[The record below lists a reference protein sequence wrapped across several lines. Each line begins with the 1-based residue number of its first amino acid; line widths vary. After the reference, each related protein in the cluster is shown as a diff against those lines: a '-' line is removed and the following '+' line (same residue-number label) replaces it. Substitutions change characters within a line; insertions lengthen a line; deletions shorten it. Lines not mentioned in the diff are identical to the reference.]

1 MKNLQPYW
9 FLQNPI
15 DAEHKYYILMDFLQ
29 SVEADLG
36 EKKYSEQIQKITRVY
51 NDIKSFQKFNKLSDR
66 TLKNMTQEELDKSS
80 DLITLVHENE
90 EVDLILEGSLHVLE
104 GFMQK
109 INPYIE
115 EIEKSLEFKI
125 HNEKFF
131 SKDRG
136 YVVMR
141 NNKNKKMKIYS
152 WLFSII
158 KVDEVEQVGLLLSEL
173 MDPLPEYTKSDRKI
187 YSFFE
192 KEIKNFSRYS
202 DCFIIVDL
210 EKTKGEDEISFELIK
225 DKSIEFIVNN
235 YRDYLSM
242 L

>member
-9 FLQNPI
+9 FLQEPI

-29 SVEADLG
+29 SVETDLD

-51 NDIKSFQKFNKLSDR
+51 NDIKNFQKFNKLSDR
-66 TLKNMTQEELDKSS
+66 TIKNMTQEEIDKSRE
-80 DLITLVHENE
+80 LITLIEDNE
-90 EVDLILEGSLHVLE
+90 EIDLILTGSSEVLE
-104 GFMQK
+104 GFIEK
-109 INPYIE
+109 INPYLE

-173 MDPLPEYTKSDRKI
+173 MDPLPDYTKSDKKI

-192 KEIKNFSRYS
+192 KEIKNFSKYS

-210 EKTKGEDEISFELIK
+210 EKTKGEEEISFDLIK

>member
-9 FLQNPI
+9 FLQDPI

-29 SVEADLG
+29 SVETDMG
-36 EKKYSEQIQKITRVY
+36 KKKYSEQIQKITRVY
-51 NDIKSFQKFNKLSDR
+51 NDIKNFQKFNRLSDR
-66 TLKNMTQEELDKSS
+66 TVKNMTNDEIEKAHE
-80 DLITLVHENE
+80 LITLVDGNE
-90 EVDLILEGSLHVLE
+90 EIELILNGTLEVLE
-104 GFMQK
+104 NFMQK
-109 INPYIE
+109 INPYLE
-115 EIEKSLEFKI
+115 EIEKSIAFKI
-125 HNEKFF
+125 HNEDYF

-136 YVVMR
+136 YIVMR

-158 KVDEVEQVGLLLSEL
+158 KVDETEQVGLLLSEL
-173 MDPLPEYTKSDRKI
+173 MDPLPDYTKSDKKI
-187 YSFFE
+187 YGFFE
-192 KEIKNFSRYS
+192 KEIKNFSKYT
-202 DCFIIVDL
+202 DCFIIADL
-210 EKTKGEDEISFELIK
+210 EKSKGEDEISFELIK

>member
-9 FLQNPI
+9 FLQDPI

-29 SVEADLG
+29 SVERDLG

-51 NDIKSFQKFNKLSDR
+51 NDIKNFQKFNRLSDR
-66 TLKNMTQEELDKSS
+66 TVKNMTNDEIEKAHE
-80 DLITLVHENE
+80 LITLVDGNDEIE
-90 EVDLILEGSLHVLE
+90 LILGGTLEVLE
-104 GFMQK
+104 NFMEK
-109 INPYIE
+109 INPYLE

-141 NNKNKKMKIYS
+141 NNKNKKMRIYS

-158 KVDEVEQVGLLLSEL
+158 KVDETEQVGLLLSEL
-173 MDPLPEYTKSDRKI
+173 MDPLPNYTKSDRKI
-187 YSFFE
+187 YGFFE
-192 KEIKNFSRYS
+192 KEIKNFSKYT

-210 EKTKGEDEISFELIK
+210 EKSKGEDEISFDLIK
-225 DKSIEFIVNN
+225 EKSIEFIVNN

>member
-80 DLITLVHENE
+80 DLITLIHENE
-90 EVDLILEGSLHVLE
+90 EVDLILEGSLQVLE